1 MYTVKLEKFEGP
13 LDLLL
18 DLIEK
23 DKMDISDV
31 SLSAITDEFL
41 TYLAH
46 FKDKNPAYLA
56 DFLVIAAKMILIKSK
71 TLLPSFAVTEE
82 EEKEITE
89 LKERLAEYQRI
100 REGARLIGILER
112 KHAVAYHKHSELRN
126 VRVFLFP
133 AGVTPETLHG
143 HFFSLWQ
150 AGAQKQEL
158 EERKLEYIVSFDERI
173 QDIRTRLEQSMK
185 LGFSSLADAGSKANV
200 IMSFLAILELVKQ
213 RFVEVEQDALFGE
226 ITLIKT

>member
-1 MYTVKLEKFEGP
+1 MKLEKFEGP

-31 SLSAITDEFL
+31 SLSSITDEFL

-46 FKDKNPAYLA
+46 FQEKNPAYLA
-56 DFLVIAAKMILIKSK
+56 DFLVIAAKLILIKSK
-71 TLLPSFAVTEE
+71 TLLPSFTVTEE
-82 EEKEITE
+82 EEREITE
-89 LKERLAEYQRI
+89 LKDRLAEYQRI
-100 REGARLIGILER
+100 KEGARLIGALER
-112 KHAVAYHKHSELRN
+112 KHMSAYHRHSELRH

-133 AGVTPETLHG
+133 EGVAPETLHT

-150 AGAQKQEL
+150 AGMKKQEL
-158 EERKLEYIVSFDERI
+158 EEKKLEYIASFEERM
-173 QDIRTRLEQSMK
+173 QDIRARLEQSMK
-185 LGFSSLADAGSKANV
+185 VGFSVLADAGSRANV
-200 IMSFLAILELVKQ
+200 IMAFLAILELVKQ

-226 ITLIKT
+226 ITIIKT